1 MLVVDDL
8 HWADK
13 ASLKLLQFLGK
24 EIGQSRLLLVGTY
37 RDMELS
43 SQHQFSETLA
53 QLTREPV
60 VRNTLLRGLNQEDTG
75 RFIEAEVGMQPSAEL
90 VEAIYARTDGNPF
103 S

>member
-60 VRNTLLRGLNQEDTG
+60 FRHTLLRTCLRSLKYDKLRHDYRREG
-75 RFIEAEVGMQPSAEL
+75 
-90 VEAIYARTDGNPF
+90 
-103 S
+103 